1 MPPSARGSTHAY
13 AYAGTSTGVTVGP
26 DDSVNGSS
34 DNCIDVNTDGS
45 SDVRIGSASFRGP
58 AYGVINV
65 RVAGG
70 IIVNVS
76 TYVHDYGAT
85 NTRPAGSADT
95 SAHTGP
101 ECSRDVSTDDN
112 FGTSTARGLRCY
124 FVGFSASGVVHG
136 GANAQVIDSRGGSL
150 YATIDGSTDARYDD
164 SFDACT
170 ASGLTHDQTGHDGGV
185 AVSIDG
191 SSDTSIDASTDAKT
205 DGCPHDSTASA
216 RITHV
221 TTNHRYDARPVCCHG
236 IDAVP
241 TIDSIDSVRTHTSV
255 YIAVHARVANA
266 RHAHN
271 HPRVSPGHVPRCSA
285 PSA

>member
-1 MPPSARGSTHAY
+1 MLPERLFSVYRPILGFSCCRGAEAALFT
-13 AYAGTSTGVTVGP
+13 
-26 DDSVNGSS
+26 
-34 DNCIDVNTDGS
+34 
-45 SDVRIGSASFRGP
+45 
-58 AYGVINV
+58 
-65 RVAGG
+65 
-70 IIVNVS
+70 NVS
-76 TYVHDYGAT
+76 TYVHGYGAA

-112 FGTSTARGLRCY
+112 FDASTARGLRCY

-150 YATIDGSTDARYDD
+150 HATIDGSTDARYDD

-185 AVSIDG
+185 ASSIDV
-191 SSDTSIDASTDAKT
+191 SSDTSIDTSTDAKT
-205 DGCPHDSTASA
+205 HGSPHDSTASA
-216 RITHV
+216 RIKHG

-236 IDAVP
+236 IDPVP
-241 TIDSIDSVRTHTSV
+241 PIDSIDSVRTHASA
-255 YIAVHARVANA
+255 YIVVRARVAHA
-266 RHAHN
+266 RHAHT
-271 HPRVSPGHVPRCSA
+271 HPRDSSGRVPRCSA

>member
-1 MPPSARGSTHAY
+1 MYRPILGFSCCRGAEAALFT
-13 AYAGTSTGVTVGP
+13 
-26 DDSVNGSS
+26 
-34 DNCIDVNTDGS
+34 
-45 SDVRIGSASFRGP
+45 
-58 AYGVINV
+58 
-65 RVAGG
+65 
-70 IIVNVS
+70 NVS
-76 TYVHDYGAT
+76 TYVHDYGAA

-112 FGTSTARGLRCY
+112 FDASTARGLRCY
-124 FVGFSASGVVHG
+124 FVGFRASGVAHG
-136 GANAQVIDSRGGSL
+136 GANAQAIVSRGGSL

-205 DGCPHDSTASA
+205 DGSPHVSTAIA
-216 RITHV
+216 RITHL
-221 TTNHRYDARPVCCHG
+221 TTNHRYDDRPVCCHG

-241 TIDSIDSVRTHTSV
+241 TIDSTDSVRTHTSAS
-255 YIAVHARVANA
+255 IAVHARVTNA

-271 HPRVSPGHVPRCSA
+271 HPRDSSGHVPRCSA